1 MKPIDYEAVSSAA
14 PPRNKMATESVGKL
28 LLAMSLPLMLSM
40 VLEALYNVVD
50 SLFVARVSEN
60 ALTAVSLAFPIQLL
74 VLSITVG
81 TCVGV
86 GACLSRHLGAGN
98 QKSVD
103 GAAMNGVFLSLLTYI
118 VFLLFGLFLTKAYFA
133 WQTSDTEI
141 QQLGIDYLSI
151 CMIFSAGTVGQ
162 VTFQRLL
169 QSTGK
174 TTLSM
179 VSQLVGAAFNIIF
192 DPILIFGLWG
202 FPKLGVKGAA
212 IATVIG
218 QLIALCIALFFNI
231 TKNKEIHFRL
241 KGFRPDKQMI
251 GEIYHVGLPAIF
263 NQSLN
268 SLMAF
273 GVNVILMGLSSTAVA
288 AFGVYI
294 KIQNFVFMPAFG
306 VNNGVIAIT
315 AFNYGAQNKKRIDS
329 SMRFGMLYALCIM
342 LLGTLLIQIFARPL
356 VALFDASPELMSVG
370 VRALR
375 VISLSYAFA
384 AFTLVCQGIY
394 QALGNGIYSFII
406 TLMRVVV
413 VLLPVLYIFSKLL
426 PINQIWWAFSM
437 AEGFSG
443 VVGAFLL
450 RRVYRQK
457 VTALGTQ

>member
-1 MKPIDYEAVSSAA
+1 MEPTQ
-14 PPRNKMATESVGKL
+14 NKMATEPVGKL
-28 LLAMSLPLMLSM
+28 LFAMSLPLMLSM
-40 VLEALYNVVD
+40 ILEALYNVVD
-50 SLFVARVSEN
+50 SLFVSHVSEN

-98 QKSVD
+98 QKSVN
-103 GAAMNGVFLSLLTYI
+103 GAAMNGVFLAFLTYI
-118 VFLLFGLFLTKAYFA
+118 VFLFFGLFLSKAYFA

-141 QQLGIDYLSI
+141 QQLGGDYLSI

-179 VSQLVGAAFNIIF
+179 VSQLLGAAFNIIF
-192 DPILIFGLWG
+192 DPVLIFGLWG

-218 QLIALCIALFFNI
+218 QLIALGIALFFNI
-231 TKNKEIHFRL
+231 TKNKEVCFRL

-273 GVNVILMGLSSTAVA
+273 GVNVILIGLSSTAVA
-288 AFGVYI
+288 AFGIYI

-315 AFNYGAQNKKRIDS
+315 AFNYGAKNKKRIDS

-342 LLGTLLIQIFARPL
+342 IAGAVLIQLFAPFI
-356 VALFDASPELMSVG
+356 VSLFDASRELMYLG
-370 VRALR
+370 VVVLR
-375 VISLSYAFA
+375 IISASYIFV
-384 AFTLVCQGIY
+384 AFTLVAQGIY

-406 TLMRVVV
+406 TLTRVVV

-426 PINQIWWAFSM
+426 PINQIWWAFVM
-437 AEGFSG
+437 AEFFSA

-450 RRVYRQK
+450 RRIYRQK
-457 VTALGTQ
+457 VALLKSGE